1 MLLSQRFHLDG
12 ILLSDRRLITFKRT
26 AAGFQLDDA
35 LTYPRFAGA
44 QVEKALADT
53 RVVLL
58 AGPRQAGKTTL
69 ARSLADDRRAYQT
82 LDNATTLNAAQR
94 DPTGFVRGLDRAVI
108 DEIQRAPELLLAI
121 KESVDADPR
130 PGRFLLTGS
139 ANLMT
144 LPRVADSLAG
154 RMETVRLLPLAQA
167 EIAASAPPTFLDRVF
182 AGEPP
187 TVGVQ
192 RSGADLVDTVLA
204 GGYPEALA
212 RRTWPRRQDWYLDYV
227 DAVVQRDVRDIAN
240 VDQLDRMPRLLRAL
254 AEHSGQLI
262 NHAGVGAAIG
272 LNHVTTQKY
281 TSVFEQLFLV
291 RTLPP
296 WHSNAL
302 KRLTKKPKLHFV
314 DPGLLAAMRGVT
326 PEGIARDRGA
336 FGPILE
342 TFVFT
347 ELLKLAGWSDER
359 LTFSHYRDK
368 DQYEVDVVIEDRR
381 GRIVGIEVKA
391 SATVTGDDF
400 RGLRRLQESVGGQ
413 FALGLVL
420 YDHDRAVPFGER
432 LLAAPISSLWGWP
445 W

>member
-1 MLLSQRFHLDG
+1 
-12 ILLSDRRLITFKRT
+12 
-26 AAGFQLDDA
+26 LDDA
-35 LTYPRFAGA
+35 ALYPRFAA
-44 QVEKALADT
+44 TQVERALADT

-69 ARSLADDRRAYQT
+69 AKALADDHRAYQT
-82 LDNATTLNAAQR
+82 LDNATTLSAAQH

-108 DEIQRAPELLLAI
+108 DEVQRAPELLLAI

-167 EIAASAPPTFLDRVF
+167 EIAAGAAPTFLERVF
-182 AGEPP
+182 AGELP
-187 TVGVQ
+187 TAGA
-192 RSGADLVDTVLA
+192 RRTGADLVEAVLA

-212 RRTWPRRQDWYLDYV
+212 RRTWARRQDWYLDYI
-227 DAVVQRDVRDIAN
+227 DAVVQRDVRDVAN
-240 VDQLDRMPRLLRAL
+240 VDQLDRMPRLLRVL
-254 AEHSGQLI
+254 AEHSSRLV
-262 NHAGVGAAIG
+262 NHSGAGAAIG
-272 LNHVTTQKY
+272 LNHVTAQRY
-281 TSVFEQLFLV
+281 TAVFEQLFLI
-291 RTLPP
+291 RTLAP

-302 KRLTKKPKLHFV
+302 KRLTKTPKLHFL
-314 DPGLLAAMRGVT
+314 DAGLLAALRGVT
-326 PEGIARDRGA
+326 PGRLARDRTA
-336 FGPILE
+336 FGAILE
-342 TFVFT
+342 TFIFA

-368 DQYEVDVVIEDRR
+368 DQFEVDLVIEDRR
-381 GRIVGIEVKA
+381 GRVVGVEVKA
-391 SATVTGDDF
+391 SATATSDDF
-400 RGLRRLQESVGGQ
+400 RGLRRLQEAAGEQ

-432 LLAAPISSLWGWP
+432 FWAAPVSCLWGGP
-445 W
+445 